1 MKYFSFDHEKACNLG
16 KLYFLPKIH
25 KRFFNVPDRPVISNC
40 GTPAEKESEF
50 FNSNLKTI
58 MQESWSYVKD
68 SGDFIDKMRQLGDI
82 PENTTLMTAVFTPVF
97 HMRLR

>member
-1 MKYFSFDHEKACNLG
+1 M
-16 KLYFLPKIH
+16 
-25 KRFFNVPDRPVISNC
+25 ISNC
-40 GTPAEKESEF
+40 GTPTEKESEF